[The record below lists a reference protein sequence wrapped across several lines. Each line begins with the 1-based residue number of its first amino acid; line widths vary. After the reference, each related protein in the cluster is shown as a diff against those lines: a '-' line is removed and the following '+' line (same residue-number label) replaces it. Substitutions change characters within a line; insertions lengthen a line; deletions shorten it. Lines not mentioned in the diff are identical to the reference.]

1 MSTQTT
7 TRANSEIP
15 RVAFSIAEVSRM
27 YGVSRD
33 SVQRW
38 IDSGELPARR
48 LGKRSIR
55 IMRKDL
61 EQFTNVPVIE
71 QW

>member
-7 TRANSEIP
+7 TRAKNEIP
-15 RVAFSIAEVSRM
+15 RVAFSIAEVAAM
-27 YGVSRD
+27 FGVSRD

-55 IMRKDL
+55 VMRDDL
-61 EQFTNVPVIE
+61 ERFASVPVIE